1 MAEAAPP
8 RLYLIT
14 PPLAEPQAFAPL
26 LESALQ
32 AGDVACVWL
41 RLQPLAGSDIKKIM
55 TALVPLAQK
64 YDAALLVDDPSVA
77 GRFDADG
84 VHVAKPGADL
94 EAALAAMKPDKAKQK
109 GERIVGVS
117 GLLSRH
123 DAMTAGESNVDYV
136 MFGGPDENENPAD
149 LLERVTWWAD
159 ICTVPCVAYARD
171 LADVP
176 ALAASG
182 ADFIALGDAI
192 WQHEA
197 GVKAAVGLAMDALAA
212 APEPAP

>member
-26 LESALQ
+26 LKSALQ

-136 MFGGPDENENPAD
+136 MFGGPDENRESRRSPRTCD
-149 LLERVTWWAD
+149 LVGRYLHRALRRLCARPCR
-159 ICTVPCVAYARD
+159 CTGARCVRGRLHRARRCH
-171 LADVP
+171 
-176 ALAASG
+176 LAA
-182 ADFIALGDAI
+182 
-192 WQHEA
+192 
-197 GVKAAVGLAMDALAA
+197 
-212 APEPAP
+212 